1 VESLTRA
8 WELGGYPLLL
18 IALLGWCVVVEAWWI
33 YRIAMHTHQR
43 DIQDAVLKERLI
55 HALKTLK
62 ESLDSVTKERR

>member
-1 VESLTRA
+1 
-8 WELGGYPLLL
+8 
-18 IALLGWCVVVEAWWI
+18 VVVEAWWI